1 MTGGAEIWRVRCLTA
16 MRLARCVLVL
26 MCLEKNRQKQACA
39 DNIWESPIKLK
50 SVPMVYISG
59 EEMTRYAAT
68 LMMKHWVEPHVD
80 TCAWEFYDLSCKAR
94 DESNDQVLQDA
105 VSAGARLGSIFK
117 EPTITPTA
125 QQLEEFGLSKPLS
138 SPNGAMRRGWNGVT
152 ISRDTIHIEG
162 IELGFKKPV
171 LFERHAVGGEYGAG
185 WREVGDGRLITTFF
199 PDDESSEPIIVDAR
213 RLSDKRNVAVVYHN
227 PLDNVATLAEHFFS
241 RCLEAGVTPYVV
253 TKKTVFKWQE
263 PFWQIH
269 KEIFDAKYRD
279 KFRATGLLDHTN
291 GELQHLISD
300 AATMQ
305 IMRWTRGGFGMSA
318 HNYDGDMLT
327 DEVAQVHRSPGFV
340 TSNLVGK
347 ASDGSLIKEF
357 EASHGTVADLWH
369 AHLRGEPT
377 SFNPLGMAEALMGA
391 LSHAALL
398 NGNPDG
404 YETYVAMLRKALHNT
419 FRYGQGTWDMAGRD
433 NGLTTE
439 AFIQKVG
446 WRLGRYLANELDA
459 EAGLVVPDEVA
470 KPSVML
476 RRNAKNIDHDKVGAM
491 FNEYDT
497 DGNGT
502 ISFTEFLEMMIKLG
516 IAPLKQHV
524 DIAAT
529 RTKIQEKTTKI

>member
-1 MTGGAEIWRVRCLTA
+1 MQASAEEIWH
-16 MRLARCVLVL
+16 
-26 MCLEKNRQKQACA
+26 
-39 DNIWESPIKLK
+39 SPVKLP

-68 LMMKHWVEPHVD
+68 LMMKHWIEPHVD
-80 TCAWEFYDLSCKAR
+80 TSAWEYYDLSCKCR
-94 DESNDQVLQDA
+94 DETGDQVLRDA
-105 VSAGARLGSIFK
+105 VEAGARLGAIFK

-125 QQLEEFGLSKPLS
+125 QQLEEFGLSKALP

-162 IELGFKKPV
+162 VELGFKQPV

-185 WREVGDGRLITTFF
+185 WLEVPNGRLITTFF
-199 PDDESSEPIIVDAR
+199 PDDEAAEPIIVDAR
-213 RLSDKRNVAVVYHN
+213 RLSDERNVAVVYHN
-227 PLDNVATLAEHFFS
+227 PLDNVATLAEHFFE
-241 RCLEAGVTPYVV
+241 RCLEARVTPFVV

-279 KFRATGLLDHTN
+279 KFVEAGLLERTGGD
-291 GELQHLISD
+291 LQHLISD

-305 IMRWTRGGFGMSA
+305 IIRWTRGGFGMAA

-327 DEVAQVHRSPGFV
+327 DEVAQVHRSPGFI

-347 ASDGSLIKEF
+347 SADGSLIKEF

-391 LSHAALL
+391 LRHAAALH
-398 NGNPDG
+398 GNPEG
-404 YETYVAMLRKALHNT
+404 YDKFVDQLRKALHNT
-419 FRYGQGTWDMAGRD
+419 FRYGQGTWDMAGKD
-433 NGLTTE
+433 TGLTTE

-446 WRLGRYLANELDA
+446 WRLGRYLANELDV
-459 EAGLVVPDEVA
+459 EAGIDVSEQILR
-470 KPSVML
+470 PSVML
-476 RRNAKNIDHDKVGAM
+476 RRATRNIDLEKLEAM
-491 FNEYDT
+491 FNEFDT
-497 DGNGT
+497 DSNGT
-502 ISFTEFLEMMIKLG
+502 ISLIEFEEMMIKLG
-516 IAPLKQHV
+516 IAPLKQDADV
-524 DIAAT
+524 AAT
-529 RTKIQEKTTKI
+529 RTKIQEKTTKV